1 MEAIHRAFG
10 TNVSTHESRACVSF
24 RCSQG
29 SECYNWRT
37 MASEPTGQTCSACGT
52 TVETTEAEPL
62 ARIACPTCGKKIRV
76 ERAFDHFV
84 VVETLGVG
92 GMGTVYKARDKQLD
106 RFVALKLL
114 RRDLGGEEDHKARLQ
129 EEARI
134 AAAVNHPY
142 VIQVFDSG
150 TDHGQF
156 YVVMELVDQ
165 GSLDDLMALQPCL
178 PEKRVLEIGIQ
189 VAKGL
194 RAAHRRGLIHRD
206 VKPANILFVDE
217 HAAKIGDFGLA
228 SSATQ
233 RWGIGGVVWGTP
245 EYVAPERLN
254 NEPEDF
260 RSDIYSLG
268 ATLFHAIAGKPPI
281 EARTNSATALL
292 ESKQRPLDLQTTA
305 PDVSAGTVEVL
316 QRMIAADPAQRFSS
330 YDDLVAELERAWR
343 ELELDDAISGGET
356 RRRRWP
362 SVLSRSTRRSFEALS
377 GVLRWHRRLPV
388 FIRVAL
394 PTVLAVGILFVIA
407 RSRGWLDRSLW
418 NKALAEYRQQVALYH
433 FAQAAERIRNVKLIG
448 AYYKPAEEVAEKRAR
463 FMSDWKNTLIDDLNR
478 ARFLGTLTDI
488 SGAQYMGIVSATDEG
503 LTMKL
508 PYGIAWITW
517 EKLSPQTLLMLSK
530 SFIDPVARDAPDR
543 MWRCAVFANE
553 TGQTE
558 AARELVDAAA
568 KAKPEYKEQISQLF
582 PDITLAH

>member
-1 MEAIHRAFG
+1 
-10 TNVSTHESRACVSF
+10 
-24 RCSQG
+24 
-29 SECYNWRT
+29 
-37 MASEPTGQTCSACGT
+37 MASEPTAQTCPACGT
-52 TVETTEAEPL
+52 TVDTTEAEPL

-76 ERAFDHFV
+76 ERTFDHFV

-134 AAAVNHPY
+134 AAAVNHPF

-165 GSLDDLMALQPCL
+165 GSLDDLMALQPRL

-217 HAAKIGDFGLA
+217 HSAKIGDFGLA

-233 RWGIGGVVWGTP
+233 RWGIGGIVWGTP

-254 NEPEDF
+254 NDPEDF

-281 EARTNSATALL
+281 EASTNSATALL
-292 ESKQRPLDLQTTA
+292 ESKQRPLDLQATA
-305 PDVSAGTVEVL
+305 PDISAATAEVL
-316 QRMIAADPAQRFSS
+316 QRMIASDPAQRFSS

-343 ELELDDAISGGET
+343 ALALEDATSDGGT

-362 SVLSRSTRRSFEALS
+362 SALSRFTRRSFEALS
-377 GVLRWHRRLPV
+377 WVLRWHRRLPV
-388 FIRVAL
+388 FVRVAL
-394 PTVLAVGILFVIA
+394 PAILAVGLLFVIA
-407 RSRGWLDRSLW
+407 RSKGWLDRSPW
-418 NKALAEYRQQVALYH
+418 NKALANYRGQVALYH
-433 FAQAAERIRNVKLIG
+433 FAQAAEGIRNVKLIG
-448 AYYKPAEEVAEKRAR
+448 AYYKPAKEATEKRAQLM
-463 FMSDWKNTLIDDLNR
+463 FDWKNTLIDDLNR
-478 ARFLGTLTDI
+478 AHFSGALTD
-488 SGAQYMGIVSATDEG
+488 SNGAQYPGIVSATDEG

-517 EKLSPQTLLMLSK
+517 EKLSPQTLLMVSR
-530 SFIDPVARDAPDR
+530 SFIDPAARDAADR
-543 MWRCAVFANE
+543 QWRCAVFASE

-558 AARELVDAAA
+558 ASRELAEAAA
-568 KAKPEYKEQISQLF
+568 RAKPEYREQIHQLF
-582 PDITLAH
+582 HDIAQGPQATR

>member
-1 MEAIHRAFG
+1 
-10 TNVSTHESRACVSF
+10 
-24 RCSQG
+24 
-29 SECYNWRT
+29 
-37 MASEPTGQTCSACGT
+37 MASEPTAQTCPACGT
-52 TVETTEAEPL
+52 TVDTTEAEPL

-92 GMGTVYKARDKQLD
+92 GMGTVYKARDMELD

-129 EEARI
+129 QEARI

-165 GSLDDLMALQPCL
+165 GSLDDLMALQPRL

-194 RAAHRRGLIHRD
+194 RAAQRRGLIHRD

-254 NEPEDF
+254 NDPEDF

-281 EARTNSATALL
+281 EASTNSATALL
-292 ESKQRPLDLQTTA
+292 ESKQRPLDLQMTA
-305 PDVSAGTVEVL
+305 PDVSGATAEVL
-316 QRMIAADPAQRFSS
+316 QRMISADPGQRFSS
-330 YDDLVAELERAWR
+330 YDDLVTELERAWR
-343 ELELDDAISGGET
+343 ALALEDATSGGEM
-356 RRRRWP
+356 RRRRWF
-362 SVLSRSTRRSFEALS
+362 SALARSARRMPLLIRV
-377 GVLRWHRRLPV
+377 GLPV
-388 FIRVAL
+388 IVA
-394 PTVLAVGILFVIA
+394 AGILSLIA
-407 RSRGWLDRSLW
+407 RSFLPSLTELTVNATAWLDRGRWS
-418 NKALAEYRQQVALYH
+418 KALADYKEQVALYH
-433 FAQAAERIRNVKLIG
+433 FAQAAEGIRNVKLIG
-448 AYYKPAEEVAEKRAR
+448 GYYKPVEEVAEKRAR
-463 FMSDWKNTLIDDLNR
+463 LMFDWKNTLVDDLNR
-478 ARFLGTLTDI
+478 AHFSGALTDS
-488 SGAQYMGIVSATDEG
+488 SGAQYTGIVSATDEG

-517 EKLSPQTLLMLSK
+517 DKLSPKELLAVSK
-530 SFIDPVARDAPDR
+530 QFIDPGARDAADR
-543 MWRCAVFANE
+543 QWRCAVFASE
-553 TGQTE
+553 TGQIE
-558 AARELVDAAA
+558 AARELADTAER
-568 KAKPEYKEQISQLF
+568 AKPEYKEQSSVVF
-582 PDITLAH
+582 PDIGERR

>member
-1 MEAIHRAFG
+1 
-10 TNVSTHESRACVSF
+10 
-24 RCSQG
+24 
-29 SECYNWRT
+29 
-37 MASEPTGQTCSACGT
+37 MASDPTAQTCSGCGT
-52 TVETTEAEPL
+52 TVDTTAAEPL

-76 ERAFDHFV
+76 ERTFDHFA

-92 GMGTVYKARDKQLD
+92 GMGTVYKARDMQLD

-114 RRDLGGEEDHKARLQ
+114 RGDLGGEEDYKARLQ
-129 EEARI
+129 QEARI

-156 YVVMELVDQ
+156 YVVMELVDH
-165 GSLDDLMALQPCL
+165 GSLDDLMALQPRL
-178 PEKRVLEIGIQ
+178 PEKRVLEMGIQ
-189 VAKGL
+189 VARGL

-228 SSATQ
+228 STATQ
-233 RWGIGGVVWGTP
+233 RWAIGGVVWGTP

-254 NEPEDF
+254 NDPEDF

-281 EARTNSATALL
+281 EASTNSSMALL
-292 ESKQRPLDLQTTA
+292 ELKQQPLDLQATA
-305 PDVSAGTVEVL
+305 PDVSVATAKVL

-330 YDDLVAELERAWR
+330 YDDLVAELERASR
-343 ELELDDAISGGET
+343 ELALDDAISGGET

-362 SVLSRSTRRSFEALS
+362 STLSRFTRRSVEALRS
-377 GVLRWHRRLPV
+377 LLRWHRRLPLL
-388 FIRVAL
+388 IRVAL
-394 PTVLAVGILFVIA
+394 QAVLAVGILFVIA
-407 RSRGWLDRSLW
+407 RSRGWLDRSPW

-433 FAQAAERIRNVKLIG
+433 FAQAAEGIRNVKLIG
-448 AYYKPAEEVAEKRAR
+448 VYYKPAEEVAEKRAQLM
-463 FMSDWKNTLIDDLNR
+463 FDWKNTLIDDLNR
-478 ARFLGTLTDI
+478 AHFSGTLTDS
-488 SGAQYMGIVSATDEG
+488 SGAQYTGIVSATDEG

-517 EKLSPQTLLMLSK
+517 DKLSPKEILAVSK
-530 SFIDPVARDAPDR
+530 SFIDPPARGAADR
-543 MWRCAVFANE
+543 QWRCAVFASE

-558 AARELVDAAA
+558 AARELAEAAA
-568 KAKPEYKEQISQLF
+568 RANPEYKEQISVLF
-582 PDITLAH
+582 PGMSQAP

>member
-1 MEAIHRAFG
+1 
-10 TNVSTHESRACVSF
+10 
-24 RCSQG
+24 
-29 SECYNWRT
+29 
-37 MASEPTGQTCSACGT
+37 MASEPTAQACPGCGT
-52 TVETTEAEPL
+52 TVDTAEAEPL
-62 ARIACPTCGKKIRV
+62 ARIACPKCGKKIRV
-76 ERAFDHFV
+76 ERTFDHFV
-84 VVETLGVG
+84 VIETLGVG
-92 GMGTVYKARDKQLD
+92 GMGTVYKARDMQLD

-114 RRDLGGEEDHKARLQ
+114 RRDLGGEEDHKTRLQ

-134 AAAVNHPY
+134 AAAVNHPC

-165 GSLDDLMALQPCL
+165 GSLDDLMALQSRL

-189 VAKGL
+189 VARGL

-228 SSATQ
+228 STATQ
-233 RWGIGGVVWGTP
+233 RWASGGVVWGTP

-254 NEPEDF
+254 NDPEDL

-281 EARTNSATALL
+281 EASTNSSPALL
-292 ESKQRPLDLQTTA
+292 ELKQQPLDLQATV
-305 PDVSAGTVEVL
+305 PDVSVATAEVL

-362 SVLSRSTRRSFEALS
+362 SALSRFTRRSFEALS
-377 GVLRWHRRLPV
+377 GVLRWPRLPLL
-388 FIRVAL
+388 IRVAL

-407 RSRGWLDRSLW
+407 RSRGWLDRSPW
-418 NKALAEYRQQVALYH
+418 NKALAEYREQVALYH
-433 FAQAAERIRNVKLIG
+433 FAQAAEGISNVKLIG

-463 FMSDWKNTLIDDLNR
+463 LMSDWKNTLIDDLNR
-478 ARFLGTLTDI
+478 AHFSGTLTDI

-508 PYGIAWITW
+508 RYGIAWITW
-517 EKLSPQTLLMLSK
+517 EKLSPQTLLMVSR
-530 SFIDPVARDAPDR
+530 SFINPVARDAADR
-543 MWRCAVFANE
+543 QWRCAVFASE
-553 TGQTE
+553 TRQPE
-558 AARELVDAAA
+558 AATELAEAAA
-568 KAKPEYKEQISQLF
+568 RAKPEYKEQIPQLF
-582 PDITLAH
+582 SDIGQGPQATR

>member
-1 MEAIHRAFG
+1 
-10 TNVSTHESRACVSF
+10 
-24 RCSQG
+24 
-29 SECYNWRT
+29 
-37 MASEPTGQTCSACGT
+37 MASEPTAQTCPACGT
-52 TVETTEAEPL
+52 TVDTTEAEPL

-114 RRDLGGEEDHKARLQ
+114 RRDLGGQEDHKARLQ

-165 GSLDDLMALQPCL
+165 GSLDDLMALQPRL

-194 RAAHRRGLIHRD
+194 RAAQRRGLIHRD
-206 VKPANILFVDE
+206 VKPANILFGDE

-254 NEPEDF
+254 NDPEDF

-281 EARTNSATALL
+281 EASTNSATALL
-292 ESKQRPLDLQTTA
+292 ESKQRPLDLQATA
-305 PDVSAGTVEVL
+305 PDVSAETAEVL

-330 YDDLVAELERAWR
+330 YDDLVAELERAWQAVA
-343 ELELDDAISGGET
+343 LEDATSGGET
-356 RRRRWP
+356 RRRRWR
-362 SVLSRSTRRSFEALS
+362 SAWSRFTQRSFEALS
-377 GVLRWHRRLPV
+377 GVLRWDRRLP
-388 FIRVAL
+388 FLIRVGL
-394 PTVLAVGILFVIA
+394 PAVLALGLLFVIA
-407 RSRGWLDRSLW
+407 RSRGWLDRSPW
-418 NKALAEYRQQVALYH
+418 NKALAEYREQVALYR
-433 FAQAAERIRNVKLIG
+433 FAQAAEGIRNVKLIG
-448 AYYKPAEEVAEKRAR
+448 AYYKPAEEVAEKRAQLM
-463 FMSDWKNTLIDDLNR
+463 FDWKNSLIDDLNR
-478 ARFLGTLTDI
+478 AHFSGLLRDS
-488 SGAQYMGIVSATDEG
+488 SGAQYTGIVSATDEG

-517 EKLSPQTLLMLSK
+517 EKLSPQTLLMLSR
-530 SFIDPVARDAPDR
+530 SFIAPVARDAADR
-543 MWRCAVFANE
+543 QWRCAVFASE

-582 PDITLAH
+582 PGIAPAR

>member
-1 MEAIHRAFG
+1 
-10 TNVSTHESRACVSF
+10 
-24 RCSQG
+24 
-29 SECYNWRT
+29 
-37 MASEPTGQTCSACGT
+37 MASEPTAQTCPGCGT
-52 TVETTEAEPL
+52 TVDTAEAEPL
-62 ARIACPTCGKKIRV
+62 ARIACPKCGKKIRV
-76 ERAFDHFV
+76 ERTFDHFV

-92 GMGTVYKARDKQLD
+92 GMGTVYKARDMQLD

-114 RRDLGGEEDHKARLQ
+114 RRDLGGEEEHKTRLQ

-156 YVVMELVDQ
+156 YVVMELVDH
-165 GSLDDLMALQPCL
+165 GSLDDLMALQPRL

-189 VAKGL
+189 VARGL

-228 SSATQ
+228 STATQ
-233 RWGIGGVVWGTP
+233 RWAIGGVVWGTP

-254 NEPEDF
+254 NDPEDF

-281 EARTNSATALL
+281 EASTNSSMALL
-292 ESKQRPLDLQTTA
+292 ELKQQPLDLQATA
-305 PDVSAGTVEVL
+305 PDVSVATAEVL

-343 ELELDDAISGGET
+343 ELALDDAISGGET

-362 SVLSRSTRRSFEALS
+362 SALSRFTWRSFEALS
-377 GVLRWHRRLPV
+377 RILRWPRRLPL

-394 PTVLAVGILFVIA
+394 PALLAVGILFVVA
-407 RSRGWLDRSLW
+407 RSRGWLDRSPW
-418 NKALAEYRQQVALYH
+418 NKALAQYREQVALYH
-433 FAQAAERIRNVKLIG
+433 FAQAAEGISKVKLIG

-463 FMSDWKNTLIDDLNR
+463 LMSDWKNTLIDDLNR
-478 ARFLGTLTDI
+478 AHFSGTLTDI

-517 EKLSPQTLLMLSK
+517 EKLSPQTLLMVSR
-530 SFIDPVARDAPDR
+530 SFVNPVARDAADR
-543 MWRCAVFANE
+543 QWRCAVFASE
-553 TGQTE
+553 TAQPE
-558 AARELVDAAA
+558 AATELAEAAA
-568 KAKPEYKEQISQLF
+568 RAKPEYKEQIPQLF
-582 PDITLAH
+582 SDIGQGPQATR

>member
-1 MEAIHRAFG
+1 
-10 TNVSTHESRACVSF
+10 
-24 RCSQG
+24 
-29 SECYNWRT
+29 
-37 MASEPTGQTCSACGT
+37 MASEPTAQTCPGCGT
-52 TVETTEAEPL
+52 TVDTTEAEPL

-76 ERAFDHFV
+76 ERTFDHFL

-92 GMGTVYKARDKQLD
+92 GMGTVYKARDLQLD

-114 RRDLGGEEDHKARLQ
+114 RRDLGGEEDHKTRLQ
-129 EEARI
+129 DEARI
-134 AAAVNHPY
+134 AAAVNHPC

-165 GSLDDLMALQPCL
+165 GSLDDLMALQPRL

-189 VAKGL
+189 VARGL
-194 RAAHRRGLIHRD
+194 RAAQRRGLIHRD

-228 SSATQ
+228 STATQ
-233 RWGIGGVVWGTP
+233 RWASGGVVWGTP

-254 NEPEDF
+254 NDPEDF

-281 EARTNSATALL
+281 EASTNSSTALL
-292 ESKQRPLDLQTTA
+292 ELKQQPLDLQATVPDISVPTA
-305 PDVSAGTVEVL
+305 EIL

-343 ELELDDAISGGET
+343 ELALDDAISGGET

-362 SVLSRSTRRSFEALS
+362 SALSRFTRRSFEPLS
-377 GVLRWHRRLPV
+377 GVLRWHRRLPL
-388 FIRVAL
+388 FMRVAL
-394 PTVLAVGILFVIA
+394 PGVLAAGILFVIL
-407 RSRGWLDRSLW
+407 RSTGWLDRGPW
-418 NKALAEYRQQVALYH
+418 NKALANYRGQVALYQ
-433 FAQAAERIRNVKLIG
+433 FAQAVEGIRNVKLIG
-448 AYYKPAEEVAEKRAR
+448 AYYKPAEEVAEKKAQL
-463 FMSDWKNTLIDDLNR
+463 MSDWKNTLIDDLNR
-478 ARFLGTLTDI
+478 AHFSGTLTDNF
-488 SGAQYMGIVSATDEG
+488 GAQYLGIVSATDEG

-517 EKLSPQTLLMLSK
+517 EKLSPKTLLMISR
-530 SFIDPVARDAPDR
+530 SFINPVARDTADR
-543 MWRCAVFANE
+543 QWRCAVFASE

-558 AARELVDAAA
+558 EATQLAEAAVS
-568 KAKPEYKEQISQLF
+568 AKPEYREQISVLF
-582 PDITLAH
+582 SDIPRTR